1 MSFAKWRE
9 HFTRNRLRPMP
20 NLDGADA
27 GLPPGWAAHLAR
39 SLAVFQL
46 GESKGGRVATEI
58 ERLPGVDPD
67 YSAAIKLFIDEELR
81 HGDMLA
87 MCLDGLHG
95 ERLKSN
101 WTDSLFVVA
110 RRLAGLRFKL
120 AVLLAAETVGIAFYR
135 GLVTRLPPGPLRDC
149 LDHLIEDETHH
160 LRFHGDAFR
169 GDRGFALMWYPVVV
183 AAAAVVL
190 VDHRRT
196 HRALGIPVAETV
208 TRFRDHI
215 RAVAKDL
222 SGTPAAEAGLSRP
235 TALAQSPGR

>member
-1 MSFAKWRE
+1 MWRD

-20 NLDGADA
+20 SLDGADA
-27 GLPPGWAAHLAR
+27 DLPPGWAEHLAR

-46 GESKGGRVATEI
+46 GESKGGRIATEI
-58 ERLPGVDPD
+58 DNIPGVDPD
-67 YSAAIKLFIDEELR
+67 YRVAIKLFIQEELR
-81 HGDMLA
+81 HGEMLA
-87 MCLDGLHG
+87 MCVDELDG
-95 ERLKSN
+95 ERLRSN

-135 GLVTRLPPGPLRDC
+135 GLVTRLPAGPLRGC
-149 LDHLIEDETHH
+149 LEHLIEDEKHH
-160 LRFHGDAFR
+160 LRFHGDTFR
-169 GDRGFALMWYPVVV
+169 GDRAFALMWYPVVV

-196 HRALGIPVAETV
+196 HRALGIPVTETV
-208 TRFRDHI
+208 ARFRDHI

-222 SGTPAAEAGLSRP
+222 AAAPTVDAGVL
-235 TALAQSPGR
+235 GRRGSKPRAA